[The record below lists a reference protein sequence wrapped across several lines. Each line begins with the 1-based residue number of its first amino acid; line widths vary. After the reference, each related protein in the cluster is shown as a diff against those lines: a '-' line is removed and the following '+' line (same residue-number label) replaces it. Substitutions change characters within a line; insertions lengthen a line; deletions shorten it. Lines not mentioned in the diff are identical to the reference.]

1 MSTGAFGIQTKTRNM
16 IGACCVFAI
25 FLLAKLGDRNLAS
38 AVAAAVTAG
47 IPEHDDVSDT
57 VVTGVV
63 RQPESCVQCARASA
77 LVPSACTV
85 VQKGG
90 QFFSPELRLASGES
104 ANTAPT
110 GTLGTRRKAGGSVV
124 SVQGRG
130 MHQRRPA
137 HRSRGFREGLTDPCA
152 RARVRAG
159 GAAPLWL
166 NANKRASESESERE
180 QTRAKHIERE
190 RERLIAEVH
199 PLSQL
204 SLQTPAWQDTQ
215 SLRFLTCFS
224 SCLPPVVRQAGER
237 TPKGGDKPQ
246 RGHKG

>member
-1 MSTGAFGIQTKTRNM
+1 MLCF
-16 IGACCVFAI
+16 CY

-190 RERLIAEVH
+190 REIDCGSA
-199 PLSQL
+199 P
-204 SLQTPAWQDTQ
+204 TQ
-215 SLRFLTCFS
+215 SAVAPNTSLAGHPVVKVLTCFS

-237 TPKGGDKPQ
+237 TPKEGTNLKEGT
-246 RGHKG
+246 RGSEVQG

>member
-1 MSTGAFGIQTKTRNM
+1 MLCF
-16 IGACCVFAI
+16 CY

-47 IPEHDDVSDT
+47 IPEHDDVSDI

-63 RQPESCVQCARASA
+63 RQPESCVPCARASA

-137 HRSRGFREGLTDPCA
+137 HRFRGFREGLTDPCA

-159 GAAPLWL
+159 ALLLFG
-166 NANKRASESESERE
+166 
-180 QTRAKHIERE
+180 
-190 RERLIAEVH
+190 
-199 PLSQL
+199 
-204 SLQTPAWQDTQ
+204 
-215 SLRFLTCFS
+215 
-224 SCLPPVVRQAGER
+224 
-237 TPKGGDKPQ
+237 
-246 RGHKG
+246 